1 MTTRSLPLVNPSLS
15 ACRGCE
21 ALCCHDLWLRMTPPA
36 TEEELASVRWRL
48 HFENIEFHIRDGQ
61 WTMRI
66 KGRCRYLGDDS
77 MCTIYDQRP
86 KPCRVHLPPHC
97 QRYRYMEERLLV
109 LARPED
115 LDAYVAG
122 LTSR

>member
-1 MTTRSLPLVNPSLS
+1 MTKKSLPLVTPSLS

-48 HFENIEFHIRDGQ
+48 HFENIEFHIRGAE
-61 WTMRI
+61 WLMRI

-86 KPCRVHLPPHC
+86 KPCRDHRPPYC
-97 QRYRYMEERLLV
+97 QRYIDAQPVV

-115 LDAYVAG
+115 VDAYVAG
-122 LTSR
+122 LTPR

>member
-1 MTTRSLPLVNPSLS
+1 
-15 ACRGCE
+15 
-21 ALCCHDLWLRMTPPA
+21 
-36 TEEELASVRWRL
+36 
-48 HFENIEFHIRDGQ
+48 
-61 WTMRI
+61 MRI
-66 KGRCRYLGDDS
+66 KERCRYLGNDS

-97 QRYRYMEERLLV
+97 QRYRAMEERLHV
-109 LARPED
+109 LACPED

>member
-1 MTTRSLPLVNPSLS
+1 MTKSLPLVNPSLD

-21 ALCCHDLWLRMTPPA
+21 ALCCHDLWLRMTPPVTA
-36 TEEELASVRWRL
+36 EELAGARWRL
-48 HFENIEFHIRDGQ
+48 HFENIELHVRGGE

-86 KPCRVHLPPHC
+86 KPCRDHRPPYC
-97 QRYRYMEERLLV
+97 QRYIQEQPVV

-122 LTSR
+122 LTRR